1 MAVTWVGS
9 CWFVGCGGVGEVKE
23 VEKVEKLKEEVRGFC
38 CVQPERRQ
46 GVIYIYMFFSQRRGT
61 IGPADCGRAEFW
73 PALNTGA

>member
-46 GVIYIYMFFSQRRGT
+46 GVIYIYICFFLRDAVPLALLT
-61 IGPADCGRAEFW
+61 VD
-73 PALNTGA
+73 ALNFGPP